1 MEAGT
6 HTTSQELGRRPAA
19 TRPAARYAAGRSR
32 RLWDVVA
39 AVLTGLATA
48 ILIMFI
54 ALPLFAIF
62 GKTSPAMFWQQL
74 HSPVALDALRVSLG
88 TSIVALIGIV
98 ALGTP
103 VSYLLGTRR
112 FPGRPIIITLFEL
125 PLVLPPAVAGIALF
139 AAFGR
144 FGILGSQLTA
154 VGVQLP
160 FTWVAVVM
168 AQAFVAM
175 PFFVRQATA
184 GFASVDPH
192 LLGVSRTLGAGSAR
206 TFFRVA
212 APLAGPS
219 LSAGAALS
227 WARALGEF
235 GATTL
240 FAGSLQGTT
249 QTLPLAIY
257 GEFSAANMEAALA
270 MGALMVAL
278 SGAILAGVKML
289 RRTEY
294 WK

>member
-1 MEAGT
+1 M
-6 HTTSQELGRRPAA
+6 AA
-19 TRPAARYAAGRSR
+19 ALTGFAT
-32 RLWDVVA
+32 
-39 AVLTGLATA
+39 AVL
-48 ILIMFI
+48 IVFI
-54 ALPLFAIF
+54 ALPPFRHLRQDYACRLL
-62 GKTSPAMFWQQL
+62 GNSCAPGRSGCPARELGHQRGG
-74 HSPVALDALRVSLG
+74 ARVH
-88 TSIVALIGIV
+88 V

-103 VSYLLGTRR
+103 VSYLLGTKRSWPAHHHHLFRVAAGVAARRGGHRFVRR
-112 FPGRPIIITLFEL
+112 FW
-125 PLVLPPAVAGIALF
+125 AL
-139 AAFGR
+139 R
-144 FGILGSQLTA
+144 YPGSQLGA
-154 VGVQLP
+154 LGIQLP
-160 FTWVAVVM
+160 FTWAVVM

-184 GFASVDPH
+184 GFAAVDPH

-219 LSAGAALS
+219 LSAGAALA

-278 SGAILAGVKML
+278 SGAILAAVKML
-289 RRTEY
+289 RRTTY

>member
-6 HTTSQELGRRPAA
+6 HSTSQELVRGPAA
-19 TRPAARYAAGRSR
+19 SQPARRTVGGTRRF
-32 RLWDVVA
+32 WDVVA
-39 AVLTGLATA
+39 AVLTGFATA
-48 ILIMFI
+48 VLIVFI

-62 GKTSPAMFWQQL
+62 GKTSPAVFWEQL
-74 HSPVALDALRVSLG
+74 RSPVALDALRVSLA
-88 TSIVALIGIV
+88 TSVVALVCIV
-98 ALGTP
+98 TLGTP
-103 VSYLLGTRR
+103 VSYLLGTKR

-144 FGILGSQLTA
+144 FGILGSQLGTL
-154 VGVQLP
+154 GIQLP

-219 LSAGAALS
+219 LSAGAALA

-278 SGAILAGVKML
+278 SGAILAAVKML
-289 RRTEY
+289 RRTTY